1 MQGLWNTVCVDTAQA
16 IYNSSSSSRGSV
28 ILSSLQ
34 GWSTHTWN
42 DQYDACYYTDCLT
55 IWIKQKSCFVFA
67 QMVALA
73 GGAAF
78 FYFPILLLLLKT
90 KIRFF
95 IFFFFCTNY
104 SNRNRCV
111 VICNYETS
119 QKRAVLRGWSMYSV
133 RLHEHPFGRVGENRC
148 QWKSSLRSLD
158 SIAIGLLHNNCT
170 MTSWNQQLCF
180 GSAQTF
186 FSVHWF
192 NQILIVLCL
201 NSTRLVLSSGSL
213 AAFRSS
219 KHSFKTCISFPLHRH
234 ITTNNFRTL

>member
-16 IYNSSSSSRGSV
+16 IYNSSSSRGSV

-78 FYFPILLLLLKT
+78 FYFPLLLLLLQT

-95 IFFFFCTNY
+95 FCCTNY
-104 SNRNRCV
+104 SSHNRCV

-158 SIAIGLLHNNCT
+158 CIAIVLLHNNCT
-170 MTSWNQQLCF
+170 DFMKSCSCALDLLRP
-180 GSAQTF
+180 F
-186 FSVHWF
+186 FVQWF
-192 NQILIVLCL
+192 NQIWIVRCL
-201 NSTRLVLSSGSL
+201 NSTWSRCVLCWALARWLRNAALRLAFPSL
-213 AAFRSS
+213 
-219 KHSFKTCISFPLHRH
+219 LHRH
-234 ITTNNFRTL
+234 ISTNNFRTL

>member
-1 MQGLWNTVCVDTAQA
+1 MWQICVEASVVVHWCPTGWQRNRLNRLRWLRITQLCGMQGLWNTVCVDTAQA

-95 IFFFFCTNY
+95 FFILHKLLKSQSLCRDMQLWNLPKKG
-104 SNRNRCV
+104 RAERMKHVQCV
-111 VICNYETS
+111 ITW
-119 QKRAVLRGWSMYSV
+119 A
-133 RLHEHPFGRVGENRC
+133 
-148 QWKSSLRSLD
+148 SLR
-158 SIAIGLLHNNCT
+158 
-170 MTSWNQQLCF
+170 
-180 GSAQTF
+180 
-186 FSVHWF
+186 
-192 NQILIVLCL
+192 
-201 NSTRLVLSSGSL
+201 
-213 AAFRSS
+213 
-219 KHSFKTCISFPLHRH
+219 
-234 ITTNNFRTL
+234 

>member
-1 MQGLWNTVCVDTAQA
+1 MWQICVEASVVVHWCPTGWQRNRLNRLRWLRITQLCGMQGLWNTVCVDTAQA

-73 GGAAF
+73 RGAAF

-95 IFFFFCTNY
+95 FLFCTNY
-104 SNRNRCV
+104 SNHSRCV

-133 RLHEHPFGRVGENRC
+133 WLHEHPFGRVGENRC

-170 MTSWNQQLCF
+170 MTSWNHAALLWIC
-180 GSAQTF
+180 SDLF
-186 FSVHWF
+186 FCPLIQSDF
-192 NQILIVLCL
+192 NC
-201 NSTRLVLSSGSL
+201 SL
-213 AAFRSS
+213 
-219 KHSFKTCISFPLHRH
+219 P
-234 ITTNNFRTL
+234 